1 MSRSRRKR
9 ARVMLWMLRD
19 DGFMDEERRR
29 IDAPLRRLREAQEL
43 GLVARELGW
52 GKRGRQ
58 CP

>member
-9 ARVMLWMLRD
+9 ARVVLWMLRD

-29 IDAPLRRLREAQEL
+29 TDASLSRLREAQEL
-43 GLVARELGW
+43 GQVARELGW